1 MIGGV
6 KLKKEIIEWIVAI
19 GGTLLVVG
27 LVWKFI
33 GVSYTVSGS
42 SMYPTFQGRNKVI
55 VSKISKTLNH
65 IDNGD
70 VVVFHEDAQRDFIK
84 RVIGTPGDKVEYKK
98 DQLYV
103 NDKKVS
109 EPYLDY
115 NKKHKQGEYLTGTFK
130 SSQLEGANGETKIPK
145 DKYLVLGDNRQNSV
159 DSRFPE
165 VGLIDKK
172 QLVGKVVLRY
182 WPFNE
187 WKAGFNPGT
196 F

>member
-1 MIGGV
+1 M
-6 KLKKEIIEWIVAI
+6 KKEIIEWIVAI
-19 GGTLLVVG
+19 GGALLIVG
-27 LVWKFI
+27 IVLKFI
-33 GVSYTVSGS
+33 GTSYTVSGS
-42 SMYPTFQGRNKVI
+42 SMYPTFQDRNKVI

-70 VVVFHEDAQRDFIK
+70 VVVFHEEAQRDFIK
-84 RVIGTPGDKVEYKK
+84 RVIGTPGDKVEYEG

-115 NKKHKQGEYLTGTFK
+115 NKKHKQGKYLTGTFK
-130 SSQLEGANGETKIPK
+130 TSQVNGANGKNKIPK

-159 DSRFPE
+159 DSRLAE
-165 VGLIDKK
+165 VGLVDKD

-182 WPFNE
+182 WPFNKWE
-187 WKAGFNPGT
+187 AGFNPGT